1 MKAPLLNPLLTGI
14 ATRYMA
20 SLPLAGLR
28 LAPVFNTPLHSAQ
41 YYIYDTGNMTDVP
54 TDIRHAPASPFKRL
68 TSKLSDD
75 TFIARDYGIEE
86 PVDMMELK
94 LYASFFQADRS
105 AMERAVRVVA
115 INHEIRVRNI
125 ARALTQTASPA
136 VKWNAA
142 ANTTICADVQAA
154 KNAIQASIGIDPNL
168 MVVPRDVMNSLR
180 IAPEILEKFK
190 YTQGGI
196 VTKTML
202 EALFEIE
209 IVVSN
214 DNINNAAE
222 GQTASLGGIWTD
234 EVVLSYSQQSA
245 DIKALNFMRTF
256 NWTANEGSG
265 PSGISTFSYDENP
278 IDSRIV
284 RARQFTD
291 EKVVAAGAAYYLSN
305 VLA

>member
-20 SLPLAGLR
+20 TLPLVGLR

-41 YYIYDTGNMTDVP
+41 YYVYDTSNFTDVP
-54 TDIRHAPASPFKRL
+54 TDIRHAPSSPFKRL
-68 TSKLSDD
+68 NSKLSDD

-94 LYASFFQADRS
+94 LYSSFFQADKS

-115 INHEIRVRNI
+115 INHELRVR
-125 ARALTQTASPA
+125 AAVRGLSATASPA

-142 ANTTICADVQAA
+142 AATTILADVQAS
-154 KNAIQASIGIDPNL
+154 KNAIQASIGVDPNL
-168 MVVPRDVMNSLR
+168 MVIPRDVMNALR
-180 IAPEILEKFK
+180 IAPEILERFK
-190 YTQGGI
+190 YTEGGL
-196 VTKTML
+196 VTKAML

-209 IVVSN
+209 IVISN

-222 GQTASLGGIWTD
+222 GQAASLGGIWTD
-234 EVVLSYSQQSA
+234 EVVFSYSQPSS

-256 NWTANEGSG
+256 NWTDADGSG

-291 EKVVAAGAAYYLSN
+291 EKIVAAGAAYYLSN